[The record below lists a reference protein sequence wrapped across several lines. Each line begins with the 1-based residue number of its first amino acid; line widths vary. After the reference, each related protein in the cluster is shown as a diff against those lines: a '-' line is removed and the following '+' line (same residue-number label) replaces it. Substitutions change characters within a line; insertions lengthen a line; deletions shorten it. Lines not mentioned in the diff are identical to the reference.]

1 MRLCT
6 PQNQSLRKWE
16 CGGGAERLGTI
27 FALTR
32 PAKTPVRGDHVLR
45 RAPEGV
51 AARRGPVPRAPARRA
66 GVPAGT
72 LRHWEGGR
80 GFPGLAACLR
90 LAKALGVS
98 VERLAQGVED
108 PADEEPE
115 SAPQKPRRKRRGKP
129 P

>member
-1 MRLCT
+1 LHSRD
-6 PQNQSLRKWE
+6 PQKHLF
-16 CGGGAERLGTI
+16 GGAMSFGGRLK
-27 FALTR
+27 ALR
-32 PAKTPVRGDHVLR
+32 QGAGLS
-45 RAPEGV
+45 RA
-51 AARRGPVPRAPARRA
+51 ALARRA

-115 SAPQKPRRKRRGKP
+115 SAPQKPRRARRRKP